1 MKNIKQ
7 IIKKIKTSLKLKRTS
22 KKKKNGNKKKGVGG
36 ETSLSSTFLNEY
48 NRNILKRYNRPIAR
62 ELPERKR
69 IFTEVREVLN
79 DIESRLRNGEI
90 DD

>member
-22 KKKKNGNKKKGVGG
+22 KKTTNRNMKKELGG

-69 IFTEVREVLN
+69 IFTEVRDVLN

>member
-1 MKNIKQ
+1 MKNLKQ
-7 IIKKIKTSLKLKRTS
+7 IIKKIKISLKLKKTS
-22 KKKKNGNKKKGVGG
+22 KKPSNRNKKKELSE
-36 ETSLSSTFLNEY
+36 ETPLSSTFLNEY

-79 DIESRLRNGEI
+79 DIESKLRNGEI